1 MSDLGTLQKALADR
15 FSSGKK
21 VGTRHIAFWHDV
33 DGEYDNDLDDLASA
47 LGDVKVIRVHGDE
60 YAVKHRLLKEE
71 PDQSFIVYR
80 TGVIDEDT
88 SNWLL
93 DLELAY
99 GKFTAN
105 RTDLIAQD
113 LGLPLGLQAVIR
125 QHEKF
130 TKSAERVQKLK
141 ALLAKDDDRTKLRAK
156 MSAVLLR
163 IKEHTFGELTRA
175 LLIEN
180 ANGSSDGYQALAD
193 FGLADFY
200 WDGAR
205 DIYGYDSPNPSIAD
219 FVLWVFRNADD
230 DFAAT
235 KPTIK
240 FDYGSWRNTV
250 QSREAMAA
258 LARRTERDLQI
269 REKLAT
275 VDYADLLGNDTYE
288 AIDQKIL
295 GDLARGVSEQT
306 LRVPDV
312 QKAEQARQTTFWYG
326 LEPSFRA
333 LYTAIRSAAELLDSI
348 SSLSTAIATFDDGLS
363 KYQRQWYR
371 IDQLYRQFLYAA
383 RTTEHAEPLAPLVD
397 KVEAFYNNNY
407 VAPLALAWQ
416 QQVDKLDTWKA
427 AAHPS
432 QVDFYDAYVKPLVSQ
447 EKRVVVVVSDALRY
461 EVADEL
467 ASRIRQEDK
476 FDAKLDA
483 VLGILPS
490 YTQLGMAALLP
501 HSTIGFAGTP
511 AKGDVQVDGKPTIGT
526 ANRAKILQTVEGTAL
541 AYNAVPTGRDALRA
555 LLKEH
560 KVVYIYHDEIDHQA
574 HNLGSEESAPKAAEA
589 AIVELIGLVKRL
601 NSADASNIF
610 ITSDHGFLFQES
622 KIDDGSKLSED
633 PHGDIEYRDRRFLLG
648 SDFKETAAFNTWTS
662 AQLGL
667 SSEWQVHIPKSI
679 YRLTQK
685 MQGTAD
691 RFVHGGATLQEI
703 VVPVIATSGKGK
715 SDVKPV
721 EVQIRPSSD
730 KITTNNVVVDLFQV
744 TAVSEKVR
752 SRELRAGIYFGD
764 QLISDQVTL
773 IFNSE
778 AIAER
783 ERFQQ
788 AKLKL
793 RPDHSAGNGAQV
805 EFRLEEP
812 IAGTNHWKSAYKAP
826 FAIKLAFTADF

>member
-15 FSSGKK
+15 FAGGKRA
-21 VGTRHIAFWHDV
+21 GARHIAFWHDA
-33 DGEYDNDLDDLASA
+33 DGEYDGDLDDLAAA

-80 TGVIDEDT
+80 TGVVEDDT

-113 LGLPLGLQAVIR
+113 LGLPAGLQAVIG

-130 TKSAERVQKLK
+130 IKSAERVQKLRT
-141 ALLAKDDDRTKLRAK
+141 LLAQDDDRTKLRAK
-156 MSAVLLR
+156 MCAVLLK

-175 LLIEN
+175 LLIEQ
-180 ANGSSDGYQALAD
+180 ANGSADGYQALAD

-219 FVLWVFRNADD
+219 FLLWVFQNAND
-230 DFAAT
+230 DFAST

-240 FDYGSWRNTV
+240 FDYSSWRNTV
-250 QSREAMAA
+250 QSRESMAV
-258 LARRTERDLQI
+258 LARRTERDLQV
-269 REKLAT
+269 RDKLAA
-275 VDYADLLGNDTYE
+275 VDYAELLGNDTYE
-288 AIDQKIL
+288 VIDQKIL

-306 LRVPDV
+306 LKVIDV

-326 LEPSFRA
+326 LEPSYRA
-333 LYTAIRSAAELLDSI
+333 LYTAVRAAAELLDSV
-348 SSLSTAIATFDDGLS
+348 SALSTAIATFDDGLS
-363 KYQRQWYR
+363 KYQDHWYR

-383 RTTEHAEPLAPLVD
+383 RTTDHAEPLAPLTE

-416 QQVDKLDTWKA
+416 QQVDKLDSWKA

-432 QVDFYDAYVKPLVSQ
+432 QADFYDTYLKPLVSQ
-447 EKRVVVVVSDALRY
+447 DKRVVVIISDALRY

-483 VLGILPS
+483 ILGILPS
-490 YTQLGMAALLP
+490 YTQLGMASLLP
-501 HSTIGFAGTP
+501 HSTIGFASASG
-511 AKGDVQVDGKPTIGT
+511 KSDVLVDGKPTIGT
-526 ANRAKILQTVEGTAL
+526 ANRAKILQSVEGTAI
-541 AYNAVPTGRDALRA
+541 AYNAVPAGRDALRA

-574 HNLGSEESAPKAAEA
+574 HNLGSEESAPKAAET

-667 SSEWQVHIPKSI
+667 TSEWQVHIPKSI

-691 RFVHGGATLQEI
+691 RFVHGGSTLQEI
-703 VVPVIATSGKGK
+703 VVPVITTSGKGK
-715 SDVKPV
+715 SDVKAV

-744 TAVSEKVR
+744 SAVSEKVR
-752 SRELRAGIYFGD
+752 PRELRAGIYLGD

-778 AIAER
+778 AVAER

-793 RPDHSAGNGAQV
+793 RPDHTAGNGAQV

-812 IAGTNHWKSAYKAP
+812 IVGTNHWKTAYKAP
-826 FAIKLAFTADF
+826 FTIKLAFAADF